1 MMKFN
6 IVVIAFL
13 LSALLTSCSTA
24 QLKGTWKDIE
34 KIEKVKKVLVVGVA
48 IRKNRRQLFET
59 TLANQLKAH
68 GILAVPSFTVF
79 PKEDMN
85 GRATAVYIKEQKI
98 DSVIVV
104 KVLNSKALKRRVAET
119 TVHTTSYPPVGVPY
133 QQRFNG
139 WYADYS
145 YWTTTVATYDTGYI
159 LSNME
164 ANLYQQDNKDMVWT
178 SYVEVNA
185 SDDDVSSVKDIAK
198 ALVKQMK
205 KDNLF

>member
-1 MMKFN
+1 MN
-6 IVVIAFL
+6 VRIGIVAIFIGSIL
-13 LSALLTSCSTA
+13 MSCSTA
-24 QLKGTWKDIE
+24 QLKGAWKDTE
-34 KIEKVKKVLVVGVA
+34 KIEKINKVLVVGVA

-59 TLANQLKAH
+59 TLANKLKDH
-68 GILAVPSFTVF
+68 GVFAIPSFAVF
-79 PKEDMN
+79 PKEEMN
-85 GRATAVYIKEQKI
+85 DRATSDYIKQQKI

-104 KVLNSKALKRRVAET
+104 KVLNSKALKRRVTEST
-119 TVHTTSYPPVGVPY
+119 LHTTRSAPVGVPY
-133 QQRFNG
+133 HQRFNG

-205 KDNLF
+205 KDGLF